1 MTSSVPITDPPF
13 VAPLS
18 FVTTLFLFL
27 GSSLLVASIIGGA
40 VGRAI
45 MGFISNQSNLR
56 VAFVVPLICQTYG
69 LSFALRG
76 PQPVLAAQHPVP
88 ELSTTP

>member
-1 MTSSVPITDPPF
+1 VALLTLVATLPF
-13 VAPLS
+13 LH
-18 FVTTLFLFL
+18 

-45 MGFISNQSNLR
+45 MAFISDHGNIR
-56 VAFVVPLICQTYG
+56 VAFVVPLIWQPYAP
-69 LSFALRG
+69 SFALPGR
-76 PQPVLAAQHPVP
+76 QSVLATQPPVP